1 MNESTSRSN
10 RAMWTALIVVAVA
23 STATAFYWLSSDDGL
38 KREFASGDPDR
49 VRAALTSAERGD
61 MDTETRKIAADAMR
75 NMSTEEMMKL
85 MDRDDISEEDR
96 RRLRRNIGTIWRGEM
111 LDRAEQY
118 YAAETEEEKNAVL
131 DKQIDQFQK
140 FRERMEQIRKQREED
155 GEDDEEAQ
163 KERENRWR
171 NRPVQTTEQK
181 KERMAARSPEQ
192 SAKMMNMFMAMRNRA
207 SQRGIE
213 MGGFGRGGRGRGG
226 PGRGG
231 RGGGRA
237 GGGGGGR
244 GGSSGR

>member
-1 MNESTSRSN
+1 MNESTSKSN
-10 RAMWTALIVVAVA
+10 RTMWAALIVVAMA
-23 STATAFYWLSSDDGL
+23 STATAFYWLSGDNGL
-38 KREFASGDPDR
+38 QREFASGDADR
-49 VRAALTSAERGD
+49 VRAALTSAERED

-96 RRLRRNIGTIWRGEM
+96 RQLRRNMRTVWMGEM
-111 LDRAEQY
+111 SDRAEEY
-118 YAAETEEEKNAVL
+118 FAAETEEEKNAVL

-140 FRERMEQIRKQREED
+140 FRERMEEMRKQREDEGED
-155 GEDDEEAQ
+155 EDDEEAQ
-163 KERENRWR
+163 KEREDRRR
-171 NRPVQTTEQK
+171 NRPVQSTDQK

-213 MGGFGRGGRGRGG
+213 MGFGRGGGGRGG

-231 RGGGRA
+231 RGGS
-237 GGGGGGR
+237 GGGGR